1 MPERNS
7 PACPLHGDLP
17 RARHP
22 HNFFGIVAVIDQ
34 LIDTISGVGTTSY
47 TRCPYGYPANFEGV
61 VRALEDLNSTTSGI
75 SAGGGVPVVTSGITA
90 GSGLYASISGDLVL
104 LNLDS
109 RAEGSVSLA
118 YDSNTAVYSG
128 SASSSPGG
136 GASVTVSGAPGTGYS
151 AGDLWFDTNEGRLFV
166 YASGNDV
173 ESPDWYQTNAE
184 GIALMS
190 DLPPSGGGENAP
202 ARHGSIWFNQLAGSL
217 FVYDAQTSGWYE
229 TGPQR
234 SVAYGAAPPSPP
246 VAGAGW
252 YDTIDSALKVWN
264 GTSWIST

>member
-22 HNFFGIVAVIDQ
+22 HNFFGIVTVIDQ
-34 LIDTISGVGTTSY
+34 IIDTISGVGTTSY
-47 TRCPYGYPANFEGV
+47 TKCPYGYAPNFEGV
-61 VRALEDLNSTTSGI
+61 VRALEDLNATTSGI
-75 SAGGGVPVVTSGITA
+75 SGGGSSPVITSGVAT
-90 GSGLYASISGDLVL
+90 GSGLYASVSGDLIL
-104 LNLDS
+104 FNLDS
-109 RAEGSVSLA
+109 RAEGSVSLN

-128 SASSSPGG
+128 SASSTGG

-173 ESPDWYQTNAE
+173 QSPDWYQTNAE

-190 DLPPSGGGENAP
+190 DLPPSGTGENAP

-234 SVAYGAAPPSPP
+234 SVAYGSAPPSPP